1 MYLLIHMASLLGRS
15 LGFLRARC
23 SRFQYEA
30 RVLRYPRRL
39 IGSTTVN
46 VPLVDLNQV
55 DDFI

>member
-1 MYLLIHMASLLGRS
+1 LGRL

-23 SRFQYEA
+23 SRSQYEA

-46 VPLVDLNQV
+46 ALLIYLNQV
-55 DDFI
+55 NDFI